1 MQVRGESYAAA
12 VFIHDTGSWR
22 LRLWQ
27 TFAILS
33 CSTCLWSGKP
43 MSRTIVGT
51 ILAFALAIAPVFYCT
66 QSWAELPVKAIAE
79 AASKAV
85 EKMKVKTWWE
95 NHHEEVRAK
104 PRRKPGSFC

>member
-1 MQVRGESYAAA
+1 
-12 VFIHDTGSWR
+12 
-22 LRLWQ
+22 
-27 TFAILS
+27 
-33 CSTCLWSGKP
+33 

-51 ILAFALAIAPVFYCT
+51 VLAFALAIAPVFYCT

-95 NHHEEVRAK
+95 NHHEEVEDEARKKAGELLLKLPSDCAK
-104 PRRKPGSFC
+104 EALERGTCKDPSE